1 MSSVQPQSYYYRC
14 LKSGSLARLG
24 VLMVSWKHWSV
35 LPWTDQTLGESGG
48 EAGAEVRVSVC
59 RTRGYWSMGSTY
71 FWVAGDGTDWEEGP
85 KLRNCYHI
93 GFPS

>member
-48 EAGAEVRVSVC
+48 EAGAEVRVSAGQGGIGAWAV
-59 RTRGYWSMGSTY
+59 RIFGWLEMGQTGRR
-71 FWVAGDGTDWEEGP
+71 V
-85 KLRNCYHI
+85 
-93 GFPS
+93 PSSGIVII